1 MPAISNP
8 LGNPTLGKGTGRRIG
23 IPVTCCKACSGRVS
37 RLSSPRNDVRQVFF
51 EIMEGSGSTMSLLK
65 VSEVARRLNCS
76 PSLVYDHIASGR
88 MRCHRIG
95 KGHGGVRISEEQL
108 ADFLKGTESNPPLP
122 APCPPTKLRTP
133 LKLKHINLSPS

>member
-1 MPAISNP
+1 
-8 LGNPTLGKGTGRRIG
+8 
-23 IPVTCCKACSGRVS
+23 
-37 RLSSPRNDVRQVFF
+37 
-51 EIMEGSGSTMSLLK
+51 MSLLK

-108 ADFLKGTESNPPLP
+108 AEFLKGTESSGLLSIPQNPPKP
-122 APCPPTKLRTP
+122 G
-133 LKLKHINLSPS
+133 LKLKHLKL